1 MRQHG
6 NANVNARWPRAFAVC
21 DRCGFLYNHDDL
33 QWQHQWV
40 ATKLQ
45 NIRLLVCQTCLD
57 KPQEQLRTIVLPP
70 DPMPIENA
78 RPENYVDADNPLSA
92 LGYSPNQRF
101 PQYSNQIG
109 TLTGGGGVAAAF
121 NGSLNKPAWM
131 CANNTISQSSFENY
145 VGINWTGNNGMA
157 SITPSSVGAP
167 TVVHSL
173 TSFTAYAPN
182 DRSFLGLVPT
192 PYVVQSSPIYPAPY
206 AAWTTISSG
215 TTAGTIGETISGACN
230 GSEQQYHRLA
240 FQGDGVNFV
249 SVAGLEFNVAQIESA
264 VSS

>member
-6 NANVNARWPRAFAVC
+6 RATVNARHPRAFAIC
-21 DRCGFLYNHDDL
+21 DRCSALYNHDQL
-33 QWQHQWV
+33 QWQFQWIAV
-40 ATKLQ
+40 KLQ
-45 NIRLLVCQTCLD
+45 NIRLLVCESCLD

-70 DPMPIENA
+70 DPVPIMNA

-92 LGYSPNQRF
+92 LGATPNLRY
-101 PQYSNQIG
+101 PTYSNQIG
-109 TLTGGGGVAAAF
+109 NLTGGAGIAAAF
-121 NGSLNKPAWM
+121 DGSLNKPAWM
-131 CANNTISQSSFENY
+131 CASNTISRSSFENY

-157 SITPSSVGAP
+157 SITPSSIGAP

-192 PYVVQSSPIYPAPY
+192 DYVVQSSPIYPAPY

-215 TTAGTIGETISGACN
+215 TTIGTIGETITGACN
-230 GSEQQYHRLA
+230 GSQDQYHRIA
-240 FQGDGVNFV
+240 FLGDQVNFV
-249 SVAGLEFNVAQIESA
+249 AVAGLEFNVAQIESA
-264 VSS
+264 